1 MISKFL
7 HAKSVRICIIGLEN
21 ITTPGSRAEASSIC
35 AASWCVVIFMKVS
48 HPVVELKAMTQQVLC
63 RYGRQ
68 IPFAYLINIKD
79 EFTGKFAS
87 RAKGA
92 TENSLDKTFG

>member
-1 MISKFL
+1 MTVL
-7 HAKSVRICIIGLEN
+7 V
-21 ITTPGSRAEASSIC
+21 
-35 AASWCVVIFMKVS
+35 
-48 HPVVELKAMTQQVLC
+48 LKASQKLRSQLETGSTLTRVWKWSAKLAKRASPY

-79 EFTGKFAS
+79 DFLDKFAS

-92 TENSLDKTFG
+92 TENGLDKTFG